1 MAEADLNLI
10 LRQYERILRE
20 MQGIRERLNIL
31 PSMRDEQALMR
42 EELRNIRTALGRV
55 EDTLTFNVLDR
66 IQKLESEEP

>member
-42 EELRNIRTALGRV
+42 EELRNIRTVLGRV